1 MRKTI
6 AITVRGK
13 VQGVWFRKYT
23 QDKAIELQLT
33 GSVRNTDEGD
43 VAIVATGTS
52 DQLTDFI
59 EWCWMGSPKSKVTA
73 VITSDLELQE
83 FDRFEVVR

>member
-33 GSVRNTDEGD
+33 GSVHNTDEGD

-52 DQLTDFI
+52 DQLTDFV

-73 VITSDLELQE
+73 VITSDVELQE

>member
-1 MRKTI
+1 MLKTV

-23 QDKAIELQLT
+23 LDKAVKLQLT
-33 GSVRNTDEGD
+33 GTVRNTEEGD
-43 VAIVATGTS
+43 VDIVATGTE
-52 DQLTDFI
+52 DQLADFI

-73 VITSDLELQE
+73 VITSDVQLQE

>member
-73 VITSDLELQE
+73 VITSDVALQE

>member
-1 MRKTI
+1 MRKTV

-23 QDKAIELQLT
+23 QDKAMELQLT
-33 GSVRNTDEGD
+33 GWVRNSDEGD
-43 VAIVATGTS
+43 VAVVATGTE
-52 DQLTDFI
+52 DQLADFI
-59 EWCWMGSPKSKVTA
+59 EWCWMGSPKSTVTA
-73 VITSDLELQE
+73 VITSDVELQE

>member
-23 QDKAIELQLT
+23 QDKAMELQLT

>member
-23 QDKAIELQLT
+23 QEKAMELQLT
-33 GSVRNTDEGD
+33 GWVRNTDEAD
-43 VAIVATGTS
+43 VAIVATGTT
-52 DQLTDFI
+52 DQLADFV

-73 VITSDLELQE
+73 VITSDVELQE
-83 FDRFEVVR
+83 FDKFEVIR

>member
-73 VITSDLELQE
+73 VITSDVELQE

>member
-23 QDKAIELQLT
+23 LDKAVELQLT
-33 GSVRNTDEGD
+33 GTVRNTDEGG
-43 VAIVATGTS
+43 VAIVATGTE
-52 DQLTDFI
+52 DQLVDFI

-73 VITSDLELQE
+73 VITSDVKLQE
-83 FDRFEVVR
+83 FDRFEVVK

>member
-13 VQGVWFRKYT
+13 VQGVWFHKYT
-23 QDKAIELQLT
+23 FDKAVELQLT
-33 GSVRNTDEGD
+33 GIVRNTAEGD
-43 VAIVATGTS
+43 VAIIATGTE
-52 DQLTDFI
+52 DQLADFI

-73 VITSDLELQE
+73 VITSDVELKM
-83 FDRFEVVR
+83 FDRFEVVK

>member
-23 QDKAIELQLT
+23 LDKAVELQLT
-33 GSVRNTDEGD
+33 GTVRNTDEGD
-43 VAIVATGTS
+43 VAIVATGTE
-52 DQLTDFI
+52 DQLADFI

-73 VITSDLELQE
+73 VITSDGALQE
-83 FDRFEVVR
+83 FDRFEMVR

>member
-43 VAIVATGTS
+43 VDIVATGTS

-73 VITSDLELQE
+73 VITSDVELQE